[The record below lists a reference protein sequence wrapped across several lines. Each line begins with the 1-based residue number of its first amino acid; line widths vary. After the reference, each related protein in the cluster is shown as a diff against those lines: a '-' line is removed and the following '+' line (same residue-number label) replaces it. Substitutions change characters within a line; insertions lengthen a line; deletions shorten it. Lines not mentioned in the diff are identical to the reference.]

1 MRGGRAFQ
9 TEEAGDVQVWGWPC
23 MLRSIVGKPVA
34 VREECMVGMRENEAG
49 EVLRS
54 GGEWPCE

>member
-1 MRGGRAFQ
+1 
-9 TEEAGDVQVWGWPC
+9 

-34 VREECMVGMRENEAG
+34 MREACMVGVGENEAG
-49 EVLRS
+49 VLRS

>member
-1 MRGGRAFQ
+1 
-9 TEEAGDVQVWGWPC
+9 
-23 MLRSIVGKPVA
+23 MLSSIVGKPVA
-34 VREECMVGMRENEAG
+34 VREACMVGVGENEAG